1 MAVVVDLTKFRQLA
15 KVTSNR
21 SPTMK
26 KFKQRAAQDYRSF
39 LFKRFNAASRGDGT
53 WPDTLRRALGLSRFI
68 LRKTHTL
75 YKALSPVFRGLPG
88 QYEKL
93 EGNTITVA
101 IRGGRHPEF
110 KGTVGRLAE
119 IHHTGEGRNKRR
131 LIFVAPPRALIST
144 WSKRLKAI
152 VKKDAKK

>member
-1 MAVVVDLTKFRQLA
+1 MATFVDLTKFKQLA

-26 KFKQRAAQDYRSF
+26 KFKKRAAQEYRSF
-39 LFKRFNAASRGDGT
+39 LFQRFNDASRGDGT
-53 WPDTLRRALGLSRFI
+53 WPDTLRRQLGLSKFI

-88 QYEKL
+88 QFERL
-93 EGNTITVA
+93 EGNHIEVG
-101 IRGGRHPEF
+101 IKGGRHPEF

-131 LIFVAPPRALIST
+131 IIIINPTRDMIST
-144 WSKRLKAI
+144 WAKRLKQVVLKAQ
-152 VKKDAKK
+152 